1 MTLFAILAS
10 LAAATGAGQP
20 ADEPQTIVVTGERL
34 SDLRA
39 RLEACLRRNC
49 PPNEDIDASLALAEA
64 EFLNGSYERSE
75 GWIRDSISRN
85 RRHRQTYPEPVSDLY
100 RSQGRVQSHQGRDQL
115 AAQST
120 YEILRTLR
128 AGIPA
133 EDHRHF
139 TARFEIVQMEL
150 RAGNRNGALRE
161 LRELITQ
168 AEAAGRT
175 DVVRRARIRE
185 LQLAYTIAPYG
196 LNERRLVE
204 LARSA
209 DPEQSF
215 EAVSARLFLARA
227 YRDAGQIARADE
239 MLAGVPRS
247 DGDTRA
253 LRYAPPIRLTAALTD
268 NSPNPGILPG
278 MDRDNFEDAWI
289 DVAHWIKPDGSVESV
304 EIVRQG
310 ANASWAEPVLASIRG
325 RQYEPSNDSAPSYR
339 LERYTYTAAR
349 GTRTGSRLMARTG
362 AARVEYL
369 DLTARDEPG
378 REAPV
383 VITPGP

>member
-1 MTLFAILAS
+1 MTVLAILAS
-10 LAAATGAGQP
+10 LAAATASDQP
-20 ADEPQTIVVTGERL
+20 AGETQPIVVTGERL

-49 PPNEDIDASLALAEA
+49 PPNEDIDATLALAEG
-64 EFLNGSYERSE
+64 EFLNGDYERAE
-75 GWIRDSISRN
+75 RWIRESIGRN
-85 RRHRQTYPEPVSDLY
+85 QRHRRAYAEPVSDLY

-161 LRELITQ
+161 LRELIAQ
-168 AEAAGRT
+168 AEAAGRS
-175 DVVRRARIRE
+175 DVVRRARMRE
-185 LQLAYTIAPYG
+185 LQLAYTLAPYG
-196 LNERRLVE
+196 TNERRLVQ
-204 LARSA
+204 LAHSVN
-209 DPEQSF
+209 PEERF
-215 EAVSARLFLARA
+215 EAVSARLFLARE
-227 YRDAGQIARADE
+227 YRDKGQIARADE
-239 MLAGVPRS
+239 MLAGIPRG

-253 LRYAPPIRLTAALTD
+253 LRYAPPIRLTATLTD
-268 NSPNPGILPG
+268 NGPNPGILPG
-278 MDRDNFEDAWI
+278 MDRDNFENAWI
-289 DVAHWIKPDGSVESV
+289 DVAHWIGPDGRVESV

-339 LERYTYTAAR
+339 LERYTYTATR

-362 AARVEYL
+362 TARVEYL